1 MLSLFGSG
9 HVFQLIPS
17 TSCHI
22 SLRLPR
28 NVTLQRTCNVFPA
41 PATQSHAPT
50 LPGCFNHLPPNVTLV
65 LRLPHN
71 VTLQR
76 TCNVPFPAPATQSH
90 SPTLPGCFNRLRLP
104 PNVTLVLRL
113 PHNVTIQRTIPCTS
127 HTDPRC
133 NWKCHVYKRA
143 NFTCT
148 SEPISRV
155 QANPRP
161 SESTCLFS
169 CVFLRL
175 LSISKRISKPRALL
189 QALLAAWQGRHQL
202 ACRDAL
208 QQVLFSLNMFTLQL
222 ALQGSAPRKLMTF
235 GCFCSCFH
243 HAVMHQNSQRF
254 KGLIIRNHS
263 NKCEGWNFWYPRF
276 SIGSAPSR
284 RSCICENAARSF
296 LATPVRSGNSYER
309 GRQTHNRRHSHADIK
324 SQNPRKICW
333 FASKQSRKKSDQIA
347 DGLCDLMGGENP
359 GGVDGRTSLK
369 LKQRNSPS
377 IPQRCFSAHPMGT
390 EQIETQT
397 K

>member
-1 MLSLFGSG
+1 MFWICYEFAYITCSHTQKKSLA
-9 HVFQLIPS
+9 
-17 TSCHI
+17 
-22 SLRLPR
+22 
-28 NVTLQRTCNVFPA
+28 VTLTHYERWSPLWNWTICLQGVSYTGCNMEKLRTFKL
-41 PATQSHAPT
+41 
-50 LPGCFNHLPPNVTLV
+50 LPWSECAHLRDLGGFHSIHLP
-65 LRLPHN
+65 
-71 VTLQR
+71 
-76 TCNVPFPAPATQSH
+76 
-90 SPTLPGCFNRLRLP
+90 
-104 PNVTLVLRL
+104 
-113 PHNVTIQRTIPCTS
+113 
-127 HTDPRC
+127 D
-133 NWKCHVYKRA
+133 
-143 NFTCT
+143 
-148 SEPISRV
+148 
-155 QANPRP
+155 

-189 QALLAAWQGRHQL
+189 QGLLAAWQGRHQL

-243 HAVMHQNSQRF
+243 HAVMHQSYSQRF

-296 LATPVRSGNSYER
+296 LATPVRSGNSYET

-333 FASKQSRKKSDQIA
+333 FASKQSRKKSYQIA

-359 GGVDGRTSLK
+359 GGLMAAPRWSWSKEIARVSRSDAFQHIRWALSRLK
-369 LKQRNSPS
+369 HKRNK
-377 IPQRCFSAHPMGT
+377 
-390 EQIETQT
+390 T
-397 K
+397 KSDSWSVNPDMSVS